1 MQLTNLL
8 SETACQL
15 LKPIEIDFSF
25 IEASDEFRFDTEQKK
40 FIRNAKRLKGS
51 PRAHVRYT

>member
-40 FIRNAKRLKGS
+40 LIRNAKRLKGS